1 MAATGHASAMGRR
14 CSECRKSFEAAPSAD
29 EMQQVCG
36 VVCRA
41 RRDRK
46 LARARRCADLDDAR
60 TGERRRQRLNR
71 VRKAA
76 ASGCHAVPSQRK
88 PMESWE
94 EVMRSVD
101 RALALSRGSLVR
113 DLGEMIWQLEE
124 NLASPGGCH
133 AGASD
138 HKLMI

>member
-14 CSECRKSFEAAPSAD
+14 CSECRKSFEAARSAD
-29 EMQQVCG
+29 ETQRVCG

-46 LARARRCADLDDAR
+46 LARTRRCAGLDDAR
-60 TGERRRQRLNR
+60 TGERRRQRMNR

-88 PMESWE
+88 TLGSLE

-101 RALALSRGSLVR
+101 RALALSRGSLVS
-113 DLGEMIWQLEE
+113 DLGEIIWQLEE
-124 NLASPGGCH
+124 NLAGAGGCH

-138 HKLMI
+138 HKSMI